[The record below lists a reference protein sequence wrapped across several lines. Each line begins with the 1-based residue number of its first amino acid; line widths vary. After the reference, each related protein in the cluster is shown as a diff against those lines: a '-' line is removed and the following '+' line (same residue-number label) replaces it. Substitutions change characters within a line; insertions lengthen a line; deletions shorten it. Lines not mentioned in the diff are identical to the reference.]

1 MIDAVIFDMDGLLID
16 SEYITFQSYKEVC
29 LKYGNSFDMTYYATL
44 LGRNAAYIESS
55 LAQYLGSSN
64 KAVNVMKEVHKSIE
78 IYIEEYGVPLKK
90 GVKELLG
97 FLKSYGIK
105 MAVATSSSRSRAV
118 AMLDKGDILAFFEV
132 IVCGDEVK
140 QSKPDPEIFLKAV
153 EALGGKPSNTIVIE
167 DSESGIIGAH
177 QGGMKCINVP
187 DLKVPS
193 DIIIEKADY
202 IAEDLIDV
210 MTYICKHPVFLNS

>member
-1 MIDAVIFDMDGLLID
+1 MIDAVVFDMDGLLID
-16 SEYITFQSYKEVC
+16 SELITFQLYKEVC
-29 LKYGNSFDMTYYATL
+29 SKYGNSFDMAYYATL
-44 LGRNAAYIESS
+44 LGRNAAHIESS
-55 LAQYLGSSN
+55 LAKYLGSSN
-64 KAVNVMKEVHKSIE
+64 KAVDVMKEVHESIE
-78 IYIEEYGVPLKK
+78 TRIKESGIPLKK
-90 GVKELLG
+90 GVKELLE
-97 FLKSYGIK
+97 FLKGYGIK

-118 AMLDKGDILAFFEV
+118 AVLGKCDLLDFFEV

-153 EALGGKPSNTIVIE
+153 EAVGGKPSNTIVIE

-187 DLKVPS
+187 DLKAPS
-193 DIIIEKADY
+193 DIVIEKADY

-210 MTYICKHPVFLNS
+210 MTYIYKHPTFLNS